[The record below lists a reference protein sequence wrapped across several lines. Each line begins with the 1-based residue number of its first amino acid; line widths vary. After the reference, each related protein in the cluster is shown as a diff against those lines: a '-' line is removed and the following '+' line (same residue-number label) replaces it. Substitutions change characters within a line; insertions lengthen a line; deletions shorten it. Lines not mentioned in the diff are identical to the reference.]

1 MIREKQIKIIKTRTK
16 VDIKIK
22 SNQILKGEIE
32 KKYNNQKFYDQIWY
46 IKQINDI
53 SKFFFYKVFSVD
65 QHF

>member
-32 KKYNNQKFYDQIWY
+32 KKYNNQKFYDQI
-46 IKQINDI
+46 
-53 SKFFFYKVFSVD
+53 
-65 QHF
+65 